1 MSQKIQE
8 RPQTRQSLSI
18 VVAFTF
24 LLSGCSTEQS
34 TSTSDEEVLTALLH
48 EFLDGASINDAEM
61 HDRFWAEDLIYTSSS
76 GTRTTKQ
83 EIMSGLDTSA
93 EPDDRRMPRYGADNI
108 RIRVYDDAAVVAF
121 RLIAETENERM
132 EYFNTGTFLKR
143 DGEWRAVAWQATRIP
158 GK

>member
-1 MSQKIQE
+1 M
-8 RPQTRQSLSI
+8 
-18 VVAFTF
+18 
-24 LLSGCSTEQS
+24 
-34 TSTSDEEVLTALLH
+34 LTALLN
-48 EFLDGASINDAEM
+48 EFLDGASVNDAEM

-76 GTRTTKQ
+76 GSRTTKQ

-93 EPDDRRMPRYGADNI
+93 DPDDRQTPEYGADDV

-121 RLIAETENERM
+121 RLTAGTEDERM

-158 GK
+158 AK